1 MLRITWYTSHYIPLL
16 FCSLSFSFNFSLH
29 FPFHFRN
36 IVFFIYFHF
45 FLILLWSKKGLK
57 TQLFRCIKHCF
68 HRWKMKSFSSLNL
81 WYSKILITHTSYDAM
96 DRINIISTKM
106 WICLYCSRQSVD
118 YKQLVHY
125 DHDLVPGA
133 RCSGGCRP
141 QAGRIRKMHYC
152 SACWC
157 SPIHYLLLQFWIH

>member
-1 MLRITWYTSHYIPLL
+1 MSPSSWTRSLNKKVVTYTQQIFCYASLNIPVIT

-96 DRINIISTKM
+96 DQLHFHKNVNMSLQQSSECGLQATGSL
-106 WICLYCSRQSVD
+106 WSWPGTWCLV
-118 YKQLVHY
+118 
-125 DHDLVPGA
+125 
-133 RCSGGCRP
+133 
-141 QAGRIRKMHYC
+141 
-152 SACWC
+152 
-157 SPIHYLLLQFWIH
+157 